1 MSANANS
8 TTIDFFRP
16 FNNNKGAGQTKHQGS
31 NTDRPKS
38 RFWINIGYDSG
49 VLDEYTGNNK
59 FVSLPA
65 GIPLDGQERV
75 NTNSR
80 NAEFAAF
87 QSARND
93 LLAQIMAVAENLQP
107 GEEKLLQLQVQL
119 RRVNDEAEEIPATE
133 NAFSQA
139 APKLL

>member
-1 MSANANS
+1 MA
-8 TTIDFFRP
+8 TGQTIDFNRTFGKP
-16 FNNNKGAGQTKHQGS
+16 QVGSVKGAAQQAE
-31 NTDRPKS
+31 RPKS
-38 RFWINIGYDSG
+38 RFWLNIGYASG
-49 VLDEYTGNNK
+49 VLDEHGADK

-119 RRVNDEAEEIPATE
+119 RRVNDEAEEIPATQ

>member
-1 MSANANS
+1 MA
-8 TTIDFFRP
+8 TGQTIDFNRTFGKAQVGAI
-16 FNNNKGAGQTKHQGS
+16 KGATQQAE
-31 NTDRPKS
+31 RPKS
-38 RFWINIGYDSG
+38 RFWLNIGYASG
-49 VLDEYTGNNK
+49 VLDEHGVDK